1 MTPSTL
7 LQGSTTS
14 KNPSKRIQRNHPEDQ
29 IIGDINASVE
39 TRNKM
44 KESIT
49 YQEQVSSI
57 SLFEPK
63 NVEEEINDEHWVK
76 FMKEELSQT

>member
-7 LQGSTTS
+7 LQGSTPS
-14 KNPSKRIQRNHPEDQ
+14 KTTSKRIQGNHPKDQ

-39 TRNKM
+39 TRRKM
-44 KESIT
+44 KESIAN
-49 YQEQVSSI
+49 QEHVSLL

-63 NVEEEINDEHWVK
+63 NIEEAINDEHWVK
-76 FMKEELSQT
+76 SMN

>member
-1 MTPSTL
+1 MTPTL
-7 LQGSTTS
+7 LQGST
-14 KNPSKRIQRNHPEDQ
+14 PSKTPCKRIKRNHPKDQ

-63 NVEEEINDEHWVK
+63 NVEETINEEHWVK
-76 FMKEELSQT
+76 AMK